1 MRQAVLALV
10 GATIHAGV
18 IAWQNPEGA
27 AIIVLRA
34 LLDVTTVA
42 TGACTLDDGL
52 TATGATAASDTL
64 LDGIDANGA
73 VALFDSLDPSLDTG
87 SNAHAQKLAA
97 GKWVTVKEAS
107 GNATGLVGNLYIQY
121 VLA

>member
-42 TGACTLDDGL
+42 TGACTLDVGL
-52 TATGATAASDTL
+52 AATGATTASDTL